1 MAAAI
6 GLRSDYTADDL
17 RGLAKASRD
26 AKQTRRLLA
35 FAAIYDGGTRTEAAR
50 IGGVGLQ
57 VVRDW
62 VLRFNSGGPAGL
74 IDRKA
79 PGKSAL
85 LKERH
90 RAALAQAVEAGPVP
104 WRDGVVRWRL
114 VDLAAWLREE
124 FGITASRQTLGREL
138 RRMGYRSLSARHRR
152 MGRTRRRWR
161 RSKKL
166 PGRRGRDPRS
176 ARPWQ
181 IHRGVVPRR
190 GAGQPEEPDHPPLGA
205 ARHPAPRAARPA
217 HEVGLHIR
225 RDLPKARQGRSP
237 RHALRRH

>member
-1 MAAAI
+1 MGSAI
-6 GLRSDYTADDL
+6 GLRGDYTANEL
-17 RGLAKASRD
+17 RRLAKASRD
-26 AKQTRRLLA
+26 AKQTRRLLSL
-35 FAAIYDGGTRTEAAR
+35 AAIYDGGTRTEAAR

-138 RRMGYRSLSARHRR
+138 RRMGYRSLSARPQTHGQDPEA
-152 MGRTRRRWR
+152 MEAF
-161 RSKKL
+161 KKASR
-166 PGRRGRDPRS
+166 PPWPRS
-176 ARPWQ
+176 AIGTPVADPSRC
-181 IHRGVVPRR
+181 GSKTRR
-190 GAGQPEEPDHPPLGA
+190 GS
-205 ARHPAPRAARPA
+205 ARRT
-217 HEVGLHIR
+217 
-225 RDLPKARQGRSP
+225 
-237 RHALRRH
+237 